1 MNTHQSNSVPE
12 LGTSQISVRACVS
25 CARAKAK
32 CIPGGP
38 TSGSY
43 AAVFKDHASQPL
55 HGLALNH
62 GNGKRWRS
70 SESDG
75 PQFAQYLIVN
85 DSYLAKN
92 RVEKLEERLDGLTT
106 LLKAANDP
114 ATQTPEI
121 APQLTTTTTVSNSS
135 FEAPEPQAQLV
146 PPDLYISESAESWDE
161 RLLRGGSIRQRFA
174 LIGSYNPSI
183 DPPTKSPQPT
193 FNLIGIDFGAEN
205 PEKLL
210 HIFRDEMSPNFPFIS
225 IPDSTSVETMRKD
238 QPSLLTAVMAVTSR
252 DSPNQLV
259 LGKLLM
265 QQIADRMLVN
275 GERNM
280 DLLLAILTYAGWCYH
295 NFFNI
300 PQLTSLIS
308 LATTLV
314 GDLRLMKP
322 LVKDSRGF
330 FDAAIRESA
339 KARGQCIETSKPVNT
354 SIRLADERRAAL
366 GYWFL
371 TSIVG
376 SFFQRLDTP
385 PWTPYLEECCTMLY
399 QSGYHRDDKYAVA
412 LIKMQLVSEKI
423 HQNPWHGASEGRR
436 HVAPPILYLKSLESE
451 VKSLRDELSAEME
464 NNPYLLS
471 HYHNLE
477 ETLYK
482 IGLARSESIS
492 AFTTRDF
499 SRLEYLFACSKA
511 VRAFFQT
518 FLSIPATKYHCMPMK
533 LHMDLTWNLSILQM
547 LSTFDHPDWNLAWL
561 RESINLPEL
570 LGKLS
575 VRLLEAK
582 TVLDLDPSTEERLDM
597 FSQTAKKMSWIKMF
611 VEKAI
616 PGVPAQEGGSRAADI
631 PLTEMF
637 DFNGSDFM
645 GYMDDAWMKDIL
657 GPWEY

>member
-1 MNTHQSNSVPE
+1 MNTHQSSPASE
-12 LGTSQISVRACVS
+12 IGTSQISVRACVS

-32 CIPGGP
+32 CVPGVLP
-38 TSGSY
+38 LGSCERCSRLQRPCEP
-43 AAVFKDHASQPL
+43 ALPRARTQPRKRK
-55 HGLALNH
+55 AL
-62 GNGKRWRS
+62 
-70 SESDG
+70 EVD
-75 PQFAQYLIVN
+75 
-85 DSYLAKN
+85 YLAKN
-92 RVEKLEERLDGLTT
+92 RVEKLEERLDGLVT

-114 ATQTPEI
+114 ATQTTETT
-121 APQLTTTTTVSNSS
+121 PQLTSSTTTVSSSS
-135 FEAPEPQAQLV
+135 FEAPQLQAQLTA
-146 PPDLYISESAESWDE
+146 PDLYNPESAESWDE
-161 RLLRGGSIRQRFA
+161 RLLRGGTIRQRFA

-183 DPPTKSPQPT
+183 DPPAKAPQPSL
-193 FNLIGIDFGAEN
+193 NLIGVSFGAEN

-210 HIFRDEMSPNFPFIS
+210 HIFKDEMNPHFPFIG
-225 IPDSTSVETMRKD
+225 IPDSVSVDAMRKD

-265 QQIADRMLVN
+265 QQIADRMLMN
-275 GERNM
+275 GERNL

-330 FDAAIRESA
+330 FDAAIREAA
-339 KARGQCIETSKPVNT
+339 KARGQCVDTLKPAHA
-354 SIRLADERRAAL
+354 SIRLAEERRAAL

-376 SFFQRLDTP
+376 SFFQRLDTA
-385 PWTPYLEECCTMLY
+385 PWTPYLEECCTMIY

-423 HQNPWHGASEGRR
+423 HHNAWHGSSVGRP
-436 HVAPPILYLKSLESE
+436 HVAPPVLYLKSLETE
-451 VKSLRDELSAEME
+451 IKSLRVELSAEIE
-464 NNPYLLS
+464 NNPFLLS

-477 ETLYK
+477 VSLYK

-499 SRLEYLFACSKA
+499 SRLEYLFACLEA
-511 VRAFFQT
+511 VRAFFDA
-518 FLSIPATKYHCMPMK
+518 FLSIPASKCHCMSMK
-533 LHMDLTWNLSILQM
+533 LNMDLTWNMTILQM

-561 RESINLPEL
+561 RESISLPEL

-575 VRLLEAK
+575 ARLLEAK
-582 TVLDLDPSTEERLDM
+582 TALDLDPSTEERLDM
-597 FSQTAKKMSWIKMF
+597 FSQTAKKLSWIKMF
-611 VEKAI
+611 VEKSI
-616 PGVPAQEGGSRAADI
+616 SGVPVQEGESRAPDI

-637 DFNGSDFM
+637 EFNGSDFM
-645 GYMDDAWMKDIL
+645 GYMDDAWMKDTL